1 MGLRIDNWT
10 SGTGYKPPNRPQ
22 YMEIGF
28 RKEMTLQVLG
38 KSINV
43 AGPFSQPYTKINCRQ
58 IEQLN
63 TKSKALSFLEYKYKV
78 AFLCASGRK

>member
-1 MGLRIDNWT
+1 MGLRIDKWT
-10 SGTGYKPPNRPQ
+10 SGTDYKPPNRPH

-43 AGPFSQPYTKINCRQ
+43 VGPFSQPYTKINCRQ
-58 IEQLN
+58 IKQLKM
-63 TKSKALSFLEYKYKV
+63 KSKALSFLEYKYKT